1 MLLPQHTR
9 LKQQITEILDTDL
22 IKQQALQGVLDFKN
36 YAQYVISVMSK
47 LCAPVRD
54 EKIKELTETEDV
66 VDTFK
71 GILEVRLKEFCNYQ

>member
-9 LKQQITEILDTDL
+9 LKQQISEILDSDL
-22 IKQQALQGVLDFKN
+22 IRQQALQGTLDFKN
-36 YAQYVISVMSK
+36 YARYVISVMSK

-54 EKIKELTETEDV
+54 DKIKELTETIDV

-71 GILEVRLKEFCNYQ
+71 GILEVNV